1 MRRSHNGNLYLFNN
15 ILKTL
20 IELNTNLFEY
30 SLFIHMLNI
39 SNIIIMFEYII
50 FIINLFND

>member
-30 SLFIHMLNI
+30 SLFFHVLNI